1 MTARSYLSIG
11 DVLTL
16 LRQEFPDVTIS
27 KIRFLESQGLVDP
40 ERTPSGYRKFYQHD
54 VDRLRWILQQQREN
68 FLPLKV
74 IKDRLEDDA
83 STTESPQATV
93 GSTSERSE
101 RSERSEPVLVGPHVR
116 PQITTTNDE
125 SSIAG
130 LRVRDEAAL
139 PGIDAPASVSTS
151 TAFADGREQ
160 RVGALAGRSPAEA
173 PTSVVTAA
181 PPGTGDH
188 VAGMAKEQAAPS
200 IPLSAREAPVPAPA
214 ATGSES
220 SGPADSSSAASSGA
234 RSRSR
239 SSRAATSGTG
249 GRGPRSGGR
258 RRGSGGSGGL
268 SADDLAASSGLPVEV
283 VEELASYGLLAP
295 TVVAGFATF
304 DEADLAITKLAAQL
318 APFGIEPRH
327 LRLYKNAADREAGF
341 VEQVVLPLL
350 RQRNPDARARA
361 EGTAEELVS
370 LGQELRSSLL
380 QRALGGLLQR

>member
-16 LRQEFPDVTIS
+16 LRQEFPDITIS

-40 ERTPSGYRKFYQHD
+40 ERTPSGYRKFYQQD

-74 IKDRLEDDA
+74 IKDRLEDDTSA
-83 STTESPQATV
+83 TETPAAI

-116 PQITTTNDE
+116 PQVTTTNDP
-125 SSIAG
+125 SSTAG
-130 LRVRDEAAL
+130 LRVREEVAL

-160 RVGALAGRSPAEA
+160 RVGALAGRPPADA

-181 PPGTGDH
+181 PAGSGDR
-188 VAGMAKEQAAPS
+188 VVGMAKEQAAPS
-200 IPLSAREAPVPAPA
+200 VPTSTAEAPAPA
-214 ATGSES
+214 ATTGSES
-220 SGPADSSSAASSGA
+220 SGPVEPSTAASSGA
-234 RSRSR
+234 RSKSR
-239 SSRAATSGTG
+239 SSRAATSGSG
-249 GRGPRSGGR
+249 GRGPRSGSR